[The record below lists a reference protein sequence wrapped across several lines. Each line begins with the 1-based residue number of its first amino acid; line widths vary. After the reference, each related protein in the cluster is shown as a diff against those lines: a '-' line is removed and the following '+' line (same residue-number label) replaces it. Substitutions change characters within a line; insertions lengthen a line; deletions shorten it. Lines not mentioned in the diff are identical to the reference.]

1 MEHDYE
7 QNGWIKFK
15 YDPKLD
21 NWLKSVSRAVF
32 SEIHNNNNKKNW
44 LRYQGTWFAGVR
56 VLKNDNRGIV
66 NNGPELDINSSR
78 WALKQLKVK
87 NVKWD
92 PAQVSVCYPGYPM
105 PREEESKAAFK
116 YRLKRD
122 AAHVDGLHPVG
133 KEKIRKLKEQ
143 HAFIMGIPVT
153 ISSKKASPLVV
164 WEGSHK
170 IVKYY
175 FEKEFFDIDPKDWK
189 NIDITKSYHKAR
201 EVIFESCK
209 RVEIH
214 AVPGESYIIHR
225 MALHG
230 VAPWDG
236 RANSGKEGRVIIY
249 FRPEAD
255 LGTSGW
261 LNKP

>member
-1 MEHDYE
+1 MDHNYE
-7 QNGWIKFK
+7 ESGWIKFK

-21 NWLKSVSRAVF
+21 QWLNAVSKTVF
-32 SEIHNNNNKKNW
+32 FAIHNENNKKNW
-44 LRYQGTWFAGVR
+44 LRCQGTWFAGVR
-56 VLKNDNRGIV
+56 ILQNDSRGIV
-66 NNGPELDINSSR
+66 NQGPELDTNSSR

-87 NVKWD
+87 NIKWD

-105 PREEESKAAFK
+105 PRQGESETAFL

-133 KEKIRKLKEQ
+133 KEKVRKLKEQ

-153 ISSKKASPLVV
+153 LSSKKASPLVV

-170 IVKYY
+170 ITKYY
-175 FEKEFFDIDPKDWK
+175 FEKEFSDIDPKDWK
-189 NIDITKSYHKAR
+189 NVDITKSYHKAR
-201 EVIFESCK
+201 EEIFGSCK
-209 RVEIH
+209 RVEIY
-214 AVPGESYIIHR
+214 AMPGESYIIHR

-255 LGTSGW
+255 LGRSGW